1 MSSAKETGRVWKKER
16 EEEREKREEGGR
28 RRGREA
34 SETCLA
40 NESIAQC

>member
-1 MSSAKETGRVWKKER
+1 MSSAKETGRVRKKER
-16 EEEREKREEGGR
+16 EGEREGEEGGR

-40 NESIAQC
+40 NESIAQS

>member
-1 MSSAKETGRVWKKER
+1 MSSAKETGRVRKKER
-16 EEEREKREEGGR
+16 EGEREGEEGGR